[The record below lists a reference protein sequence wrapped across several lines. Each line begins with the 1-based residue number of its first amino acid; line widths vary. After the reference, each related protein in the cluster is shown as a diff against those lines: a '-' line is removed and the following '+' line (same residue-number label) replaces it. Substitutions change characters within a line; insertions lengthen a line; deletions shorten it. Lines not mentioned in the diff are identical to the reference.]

1 MVNKTTL
8 LIILLFSIKLLAQSV
23 YEPVYN
29 HDIYTFLEN
38 LANKSVIDLFTDIR
52 PITRQQIAEK
62 LIQIEGQWE
71 KLTTIEKER
80 SEFFKKEYAFEIMYL
95 EKSNKEF
102 TEFFSSKETGRFNW
116 FKFYTAKF
124 SVTADPVIGLEY
136 DLSKKGYH
144 QYGGIQFSGRIRDN
158 WSFYFN
164 YRDNTENGNKID
176 RKKYFSP
183 ITGNNI
189 LTNKK
194 SLIDYSETRGG
205 ISYGWEWGNFTAAK
219 DFIEIGSSNQ
229 GSIIF
234 SDKAPSIPFIRL
246 EVFPVNWFKYNF
258 IHGWLNS
265 DLIDS
270 STIRYTGVESTV
282 LKRSLTYS
290 RLSKYYV
297 GHSFSFQPYNNWWLT
312 FGESIIYGDKLEF
325 IYFLPVFYRLADH
338 YNSVGGGDTGDNAQ
352 MFFTTSYIVE
362 KLKSKFYL
370 SAYVDEASI
379 KGMFSKADS
388 NAQVYAITVG
398 GRFTNPLWENNTFT
412 LEYNAIRPYAYMNGD
427 PLETYVSSGYS
438 LGHWIGSNAVQIYAE
453 MEQYFPYRIDLK
465 AYVNYVIKGKR
476 ENINDYY
483 NRVVSTYPLLS
494 GGKSY
499 FSDYGATLSYNPMH
513 DMYFEL
519 KLNYIGNANGR
530 IEKEYAIV
538 KGFGMSSAFRYGL

>member
-1 MVNKTTL
+1 MKY
-8 LIILLFSIKLLAQSV
+8 LIICMFVYSAFLFPQSAS
-23 YEPVYN
+23 EPIYN
-29 HDIYTFLEN
+29 SDVYTFLEN
-38 LANKSVIDLFTDIR
+38 LANKNIIELFTDIK

-62 LIQIEGQWE
+62 LIQIEEKSE
-71 KLTTIEKER
+71 KLSSVEKER
-80 SEFFKKEYAFEIMYL
+80 LFHFMKDYSFEIMYL
-95 EKSNKEF
+95 GKSNKEL
-102 TEFFSSKETGRFNW
+102 TEFFSSKETGRFSW
-116 FKFYTAKF
+116 FKFYSDKF
-124 SVTADPVIGLEY
+124 SVTADPVIGLGY

-183 ITGNNI
+183 VTGNNI

-194 SLIDYSETRGG
+194 TLIDYSETRGG
-205 ISYGWEWGNFTAAK
+205 ISYGWEWGNLTAAK

-234 SDKAPSIPFIRL
+234 SDKAPSIPYIRL
-246 EVFPVNWFKYNF
+246 EVFPVSWFKYNF

-282 LKRSLTYS
+282 LKRSLSYS
-290 RLSKYYV
+290 RLFKYYV

-325 IYFLPVFYRLADH
+325 IYFLLVFYRLADH

-352 MFFTTSYIVE
+352 IFFNTSYIVE
-362 KLKSKFYL
+362 KLKSKVYL

-379 KGMFSKADS
+379 RDLFGGGD
-388 NAQVYAITVG
+388 NAQVFVVTFG
-398 GRFTNPLWENNTFT
+398 GKFTNPFFNDNYLT

-427 PLETYVSSGYS
+427 PLETYASSGYP
-438 LGHWIGSNAVQIYAE
+438 LGHWIGSNAVQIYAG
-453 MEQYFPYRIDLK
+453 MEQYLPYRINISG
-465 AYVNYVIKGKR
+465 YVNYVLKGKK

-483 NRVVSTYPLLS
+483 NKITSTYPLLS

-499 FSDYGATLSYNPMH
+499 FSDFGATLSYNPMH

-519 KLNYIGNANGR
+519 KLNYIGNASGR
-530 IEKEYAIV
+530 FVSEYSIE
-538 KGFGMSSAFRYGL
+538 KGFGLSTGFRYGI